1 MGSGYMT
8 DEELELCQTIDQ
20 PSADISNTAAAAN
33 DSSDITHVHNR
44 ATNNAT
50 PQTTASMDT
59 AIPYN
64 ATAAADSLEATAAA
78 DASCKSCRV
87 QHNSISVRLKTPRTL
102 LRVLVLVS
110 I

>member
-20 PSADISNTAAAAN
+20 PSADISNTVATN

-50 PQTTASMDT
+50 PQTTTSMDT
-59 AIPYN
+59 ALPYN
-64 ATAAADSLEATAAA
+64 VTAAADSLTSPSTKE
-78 DASCKSCRV
+78 
-87 QHNSISVRLKTPRTL
+87 
-102 LRVLVLVS
+102 VLIGGDNNPS
-110 I
+110 RR